1 MSGLFAIS
9 SSSVPNSFYPEDMG
23 AVCLTVAGANLPF
36 DDTFGGSDATA
47 EANPPYE
54 PLINP
59 VLPGLAEVLLDA
71 AELRRS
77 PGLFLSTE
85 LVSEDFLFAVPETLD
100 DFS

>member
-1 MSGLFAIS
+1 
-9 SSSVPNSFYPEDMG
+9 MG
-23 AVCLTVAGANLPF
+23 AAYFTVLGAKRPF

-47 EANPPYE
+47 EAE
-54 PLINP
+54 PEYWPLMVP
-59 VLPGLAEVLLDA
+59 VLAGLADCLLEA

-85 LVSEDFLFAVPETLD
+85 LVSADFLVAVPETLD